1 MALGITPIDIVNKGT
16 HPLLVK
22 DNDWERVE
30 LNNIAEVQNG
40 YAFSSNLF
48 NHKDGL
54 PLIRIRDIFS
64 EKTENYYSGDYNED
78 FIINHKDILIGMD
91 GDFKISRWPG
101 QKGLLNQRVCRIKFF
116 SSYYLESFLFLC
128 VQPYLDAIHSETS
141 AVTVKH
147 LSSRT
152 INEIPLP
159 LPPLPIQRA
168 IVSKIEA
175 LFSDL
180 DNGIANF
187 KKAQEQL
194 KIYRQAVLKKAFEGE
209 LTKEWRAKQTHL
221 PTASAL
227 LKQIKEER
235 QNHYNQQM
243 EDWKKAVKDWEK
255 GGSIGKKP
263 SKPTQQKELP
273 PLKKEELEELPNL
286 PVGWAWCRIADIGS
300 VETGAT
306 PKRGNSKYWENG
318 SIPWITS
325 GALNDDFVR
334 ECKEYVTE
342 QALKE
347 TNIKV
352 FPKHSLVMAMYGE
365 GKTRGKSS
373 ELLIDTSTNQ
383 AIACI
388 IQKNTESE
396 IRKYLKSFLVKIYQD
411 IRRKSSGGVQPNIN
425 LDIVKN
431 LNLPLCSIQEQ
442 TQIVQEIESR
452 LSVCDKMEQSIN
464 ESIEKAEA
472 LRQSILKKAFEG
484 KLLSQAEIELCK
496 QAADYE
502 PASELLKKIQAEK
515 LAKEQEKKKKPTVKK
530 KSKK

>member
-1 MALGITPIDIVNKGT
+1 MREDWIECTFEDLLDYEQPTKYIVKSTKYSDAHKTPVLTAGKSFIKGYTNETDGIFDILPTIIFDDFTTATQFVDFEFKVKSSAMKILVPTSKLVNMKFVYNCIQVNQVRNDT
-16 HPLLVK
+16 HKRYWISVYAKKKILLPS
-22 DNDWERVE
+22 
-30 LNNIAEVQNG
+30 LAEQK
-40 YAFSSNLF
+40 AILA
-48 NHKDGL
+48 
-54 PLIRIRDIFS
+54 
-64 EKTENYYSGDYNED
+64 KTEE
-78 FIINHKDILIGMD
+78 
-91 GDFKISRWPG
+91 
-101 QKGLLNQRVCRIKFF
+101 
-116 SSYYLESFLFLC
+116 
-128 VQPYLDAIHSETS
+128 
-141 AVTVKH
+141 
-147 LSSRT
+147 
-152 INEIPLP
+152 
-159 LPPLPIQRA
+159 
-168 IVSKIEA
+168 

-180 DNGIANF
+180 DNGISNF

-209 LTKEWRAKQTHL
+209 LTKEWRALRQAQGPQL
-221 PTASAL
+221 PTAEEL
-227 LKQIKEER
+227 LKQIKQER
-235 QNHYNQQM
+235 QNHYNQQI
-243 EDWKKAVKDWEK
+243 EDWGKAVKEWEK
-255 GGSIGKKP
+255 KGKKGNKP
-263 SKPTQQKELP
+263 SKPAQSKELP
-273 PLKKEELEELPNL
+273 PIKKDELSILPN
-286 PVGWAWCRIADIGS
+286 GWAWCRVADIGS

-431 LNLPLCSIQEQ
+431 LNLPLCSLAEQ
-442 TQIVQEIESR
+442 TQIVQEIEFR
-452 LSVCDKMEQSIN
+452 LSVCDKMEQSIT
-464 ESIEKAEA
+464 ESLEKAEA

-484 KLLSQAEIELCK
+484 NLLSQAEIEQCK
-496 QAADYE
+496 KEADYE
-502 PASELLKKIQAEK
+502 PASELLKKIASAKLSKSKAEK
-515 LAKEQEKKKKPTVKK
+515 GTRVTNEKLITTKK
-530 KSKK
+530 KSQK